1 MGIDRTVA
9 AGAWTEPR
17 LGRLCEVAAAAI
29 SPGRRNSGLSS
40 GSCLE
45 TNEAADTTEQATNN
59 FKVVEVDAFASV
71 HDMIHAAIASY
82 GKQATLRE
90 IYRACQQRGRIAYKR
105 SGGSR
110 LITHNDHWK
119 SQIRHALYTCD
130 RFARAADAHD
140 LWTVSALFSRQQPQ
154 TTKVLIRTDPDAAS
168 VNDDSA
174 DAQRRQGHAK
184 QPMSRQTRS
193 KHTLDEP
200 ILRGT
205 PKQKRSRM
213 TRVAAKKA
221 SPESSAAAVRSRN
234 DFVDTPSGSVAYSN
248 GPSNRMLSGSDYSE
262 MGDRAASAS
271 AFQPYSCDASTAAG
285 TPMQHEGEDESS
297 HNDTCMQML
306 PQVYMHDGS
315 PTSYEAGLLV
325 QPTGVVHRGLP
336 VIDVHPYFTECHDA
350 HQIVASSMA
359 AANAQTKP
367 GSLNTHPSPDASLI
381 SPHHPTSFHQLPS
394 SAQHNSHHLT
404 SCQSQQPPSQFQQI
418 PSQSGLRR
426 GFSSEAES
434 QAEGQVYSLR
444 SRSAPRVPTDPPSFH
459 QSPSGQHSVHDFFM
473 CHTKATG
480 PATGPAAAPVPQSSS
495 LVHQSSNMLS
505 NVHDSPPIRKAATK
519 QGTQGKPPVLPRG
532 GRTHS
537 LLAAAHK
544 AQSAV
549 FPTAAPYLSDQRNLG
564 AYQEISAGADH
575 SYSIARNHS
584 SNPPPAHAFCID
596 EDTSADPLSGKLLRS
611 RRLIGK
617 DG

>member
-9 AGAWTEPR
+9 ADAWTEPR

-367 GSLNTHPSPDASLI
+367 GSSNTHPSPDASLI

-404 SCQSQQPPSQFQQI
+404 SCQPQQPPSQFQQI

-544 AQSAV
+544 AQSGV

-564 AYQEISAGADH
+564 TYQEISAGADH

>member
-1 MGIDRTVA
+1 MGIGRTVA
-9 AGAWTEPR
+9 ADAWTEPR

-29 SPGRRNSGLSS
+29 SPGRNNSGLSVSS

-45 TNEAADTTEQATNN
+45 TNEAADTTDHATNN
-59 FKVVEVDAFASV
+59 FTVVEVDAFASV

-90 IYRACQQRGRIAYKR
+90 IYRACQLRGRIAYKR

-140 LWTVSALFSRQQPQ
+140 LWTVSASFSRQQPQ

-184 QPMSRQTRS
+184 QPLSRQTRS

-200 ILRGT
+200 ILQGT
-205 PKQKRSRM
+205 PKQKRSRI

-221 SPESSAAAVRSRN
+221 SPGSSAAAVGSKN
-234 DFVDTPSGSVAYSN
+234 DFVDTPSGSMAYSN
-248 GPSNRMLSGSDYSE
+248 GLSNRMLSGSDYSE
-262 MGDRAASAS
+262 MGERAASAS

-285 TPMQHEGEDESS
+285 APVQHEGEDESS

-306 PQVYMHDGS
+306 PQVYMHDGL
-315 PTSYEAGLLV
+315 PTSYEPGLLV

-359 AANAQTKP
+359 AAHAQTKP
-367 GSLNTHPSPDASLI
+367 ASSNTHPSPDASLLP
-381 SPHHPTSFHQLPS
+381 PHHPTSFHQLPY

-404 SCQSQQPPSQFQQI
+404 SAHPQQPLSQFHQT
-418 PSQSGLRR
+418 PNQSGLRR
-426 GFSSEAES
+426 ALSGFQETLPAS
-434 QAEGQVYSLR
+434 
-444 SRSAPRVPTDPPSFH
+444 
-459 QSPSGQHSVHDFFM
+459 
-473 CHTKATG
+473 TKAL
-480 PATGPAAAPVPQSSS
+480 AAAGPAAAPVPQSSS
-495 LVHQSSNMLS
+495 LVHQSSDMLG
-505 NVHDSPPIRKAATK
+505 NVHDSPPTRKAATK

-544 AQSAV
+544 AQTSA
-549 FPTAAPYLSDQRNLG
+549 FPIAAPYLSDPRNLG
-564 AYQEISAGADH
+564 TYQEVSAAVDH
-575 SYSIARNHS
+575 PYSIARSHS
-584 SNPPPAHAFCID
+584 SNPPPAHAFCV

-611 RRLIGK
+611 RRLVGK

>member
-9 AGAWTEPR
+9 ADAWTEPR

-29 SPGRRNSGLSS
+29 SPGRRNSGLSVSS

-45 TNEAADTTEQATNN
+45 TNEAADTTEHATNN

-90 IYRACQQRGRIAYKR
+90 IYKACQQRGRIAYKR

-140 LWTVSALFSRQQPQ
+140 LWTVSASFSRQQPQ

-184 QPMSRQTRS
+184 QPLSRQTRS

-221 SPESSAAAVRSRN
+221 SPGSSAAAARSRN

-262 MGDRAASAS
+262 MGERAASAS

-285 TPMQHEGEDESS
+285 APVQHEGEDESS

-306 PQVYMHDGS
+306 PQVYMHDGL

-325 QPTGVVHRGLP
+325 QPSGVVHRGLP

-359 AANAQTKP
+359 AANAQNKP
-367 GSLNTHPSPDASLI
+367 GTTTTHPSPDASLH
-381 SPHHPTSFHQLPS
+381 SPHHHTSFHQLPS

-404 SCQSQQPPSQFQQI
+404 STHPQQPLSQFPQTPNQ
-418 PSQSGLRR
+418 PGLHR
-426 GFSSEAES
+426 GLSSEAES

-444 SRSAPRVPTDPPSFH
+444 SRSAPRVPTDPPSFQ
-459 QSPSGQHSVHDFFM
+459 QSPSGQHSVHNFFM
-473 CHTKATG
+473 CHTKA
-480 PATGPAAAPVPQSSS
+480 AGPAAAPVPQSPS
-495 LVHQSSNMLS
+495 LLHQSSNMLS

-519 QGTQGKPPVLPRG
+519 QGTQGKPPVVPRG

-544 AQSAV
+544 AQTAA
-549 FPTAAPYLSDQRNLG
+549 FPTTAPYLSDQRNL
-564 AYQEISAGADH
+564 ATYQVS
-575 SYSIARNHS
+575 SIVS
-584 SNPPPAHAFCID
+584 SNYHHHR
-596 EDTSADPLSGKLLRS
+596 SLWLSRAA
-611 RRLIGK
+611 RPT
-617 DG
+617 

>member
-9 AGAWTEPR
+9 ADAWTEPR

-367 GSLNTHPSPDASLI
+367 GSSNTHPSPDASLI

-404 SCQSQQPPSQFQQI
+404 SCQPQQPPSQFQQI

-473 CHTKATG
+473 CHTK
-480 PATGPAAAPVPQSSS
+480 ATGPAAAPVPQSSS

-564 AYQEISAGADH
+564 TYQEVSAGADH

-584 SNPPPAHAFCID
+584 SNPPPAHAFHID